1 MSFYLAGAAW
11 RAKVAPTTKLV
22 LLCLADTANDD
33 GECWPSIQTIC
44 KKTGLS
50 RRAVI
55 NHIETLCKEGF
66 LTKTRRTKD
75 NGEQTSNLLKIVCMN
90 PVGSEQDAPGGG
102 APRAPGSAPN
112 APGGVHHVHRG
123 GAPRAPEPI
132 KEPISLEP
140 IKEPKDISP
149 DKGRIHYENIAGI
162 FKHLCPSLPR
172 LKKITPAR
180 KSAIRNLWEEYK
192 EGYSDPGMLFS
203 ELFQKV
209 EASDFLTGRSGRWD
223 SCNFDWVL
231 NPKNALKILEGTYK
245 NTQQQAPQPL
255 SKNSQAH
262 AVLDE
267 MLREATNG
275 MAQKRNPDGDQA
287 PHLLEFDGSAQCG
300 EFTGDGGSVVDC
312 DWWQD
317 GKAIGGTT

>member
-33 GECWPSIQTIC
+33 GECWPSLQTIAN
-44 KKTGLS
+44 KTGLT

-55 NHIETLCKEGF
+55 NHVNILCRAGF
-66 LTKTRRTKD
+66 LTKTNRYKD
-75 NGEQTSNLLKIVCMN
+75 NGEQTSSLLKIVAM
-90 PVGSEQDAPGGG
+90 PMAGSEQ
-102 APRAPGSAPN
+102 GS
-112 APGGVHHVHRG
+112 PGGVNEIHRG
-123 GAPRAPEPI
+123 GEQGSLGVVNDVHPGSEPRSPEPI

-317 GKAIGGTT
+317 GQAIGGTT

>member
-112 APGGVHHVHRG
+112 APGGVHHVHPG
-123 GAPRAPEPI
+123 SAPRAPEPI

-140 IKEPKDISP
+140 IKETGVEKATNKKD
-149 DKGRIHYENIAGI
+149 A
-162 FKHLCPSLPR
+162 
-172 LKKITPAR
+172 
-180 KSAIRNLWEEYK
+180 
-192 EGYSDPGMLFS
+192 
-203 ELFQKV
+203 
-209 EASDFLTGRSGRWD
+209 
-223 SCNFDWVL
+223 
-231 NPKNALKILEGTYK
+231 LEGKLRDLCLSRREKVLTLMPKVLSIYEIEAEK
-245 NTQQQAPQPL
+245 FVAHFSVKPLKADYSVSLLNWMQRANASAVPQQPRPAQKPHVTPEEADAIERTIRRYHEQPL
-255 SKNSQAH
+255 HN
-262 AVLDE
+262 
-267 MLREATNG
+267 
-275 MAQKRNPDGDQA
+275 
-287 PHLLEFDGSAQCG
+287 
-300 EFTGDGGSVVDC
+300 
-312 DWWQD
+312 
-317 GKAIGGTT
+317 